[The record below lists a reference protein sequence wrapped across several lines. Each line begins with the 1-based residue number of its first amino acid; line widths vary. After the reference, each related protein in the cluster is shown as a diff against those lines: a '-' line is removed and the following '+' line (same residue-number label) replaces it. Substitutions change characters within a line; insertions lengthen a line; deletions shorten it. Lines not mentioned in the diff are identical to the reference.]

1 MDEQK
6 VRMDFTGVILNNSQ
20 IYEIDEDFYFS
31 IYKKLTNVKEVNF
44 DD

>member
-1 MDEQK
+1 MKGKELDW
-6 VRMDFTGVILNNSQ
+6 

>member
-1 MDEQK
+1 MYDIE
-6 VRMDFTGVILNNSQ
+6 LYW